1 MNGTSNSEIITS
13 SQVLYA
19 RDEKIYTLSQI
30 MQNSLIEAQR
40 SRGVRIGEKCVLK
53 VMRTAHHNK

>member
-19 RDEKIYTLSQI
+19 RDEKIYNPIEWFDIACNRYGIEIFLPKFDLSI
-30 MQNSLIEAQR
+30 
-40 SRGVRIGEKCVLK
+40 
-53 VMRTAHHNK
+53 